1 MLKLMVVSRV
11 GCETVPTVSDG
22 VGLGKI
28 GLDWTGLDWVGTQ
41 QKIRPQHNFQTNK
54 NKHSRNKNKKTETKT
69 IFPETKTKL
78 TASA

>member
-28 GLDWTGLDWVGTQ
+28 GLDWTGLDWVGIGRVG
-41 QKIRPQHNFQTNK
+41 KGGRV
-54 NKHSRNKNKKTETKT
+54 E
-69 IFPETKTKL
+69 KL
-78 TASA
+78 KMLERSEELGR